1 MQVRVDLLSV
11 CPQSDFTSRMFR
23 PSPADD
29 SGGGSEQVFRMDRM
43 SVVDPYGGAW
53 SLQGDLHAKYLRF
66 TLSQLANNMP
76 DNHLRYYTVINSACS
91 MMCTSLND
99 VFASIV
105 SINHTNLLHFY
116 KGVNSDHSKLYSYF
130 VGKLYLLYHV
140 NA

>member
-1 MQVRVDLLSV
+1 MLKIGIFFYSLEFHCLSLCAPYHKAAPEETKASFFGILFNPESVGGGGQRGGSVQVRVDLLSV

-76 DNHLRYYTVINSACS
+76 DNHLRYT
-91 MMCTSLND
+91 LP
-99 VFASIV
+99 
-105 SINHTNLLHFY
+105 
-116 KGVNSDHSKLYSYF
+116 
-130 VGKLYLLYHV
+130 
-140 NA
+140 